1 LKGEALTK
9 NDFFVLVAG
18 VLAVP
23 ADSLSLESTP
33 DQIPSWDSL
42 AQVTMCMALEQTLH
56 IKLTMTDM
64 LSIKSLSDFVD
75 VLGKHSVTLD

>member
-1 LKGEALTK
+1 VTK
-9 NDFFVLVAG
+9 NDFFELVAG
-18 VLAVP
+18 VLTVP

-42 AQVTMCMALEQTLH
+42 AQVTMCTALEQTLN
-56 IKLTMTDM
+56 IQFSMADM

>member
-1 LKGEALTK
+1 MNKK
-9 NDFFVLVAG
+9 IFFDLVAG

-42 AQVTMCMALEQTLH
+42 AQLTMCMALEQTLN
-56 IKLTMTDM
+56 IQFSMADM
-64 LSIKSLSDFVD
+64 LSIKSLSELVD
-75 VLGKHSVTLD
+75 VLGKHSITLE

>member
-1 LKGEALTK
+1 MTK
-9 NDFFVLVAG
+9 DDFFELIADVLIVD
-18 VLAVP
+18 

-42 AQVTMCMALEQTLH
+42 AQVTMCAALEQTLN
-56 IKLTMTDM
+56 IQFSMADM